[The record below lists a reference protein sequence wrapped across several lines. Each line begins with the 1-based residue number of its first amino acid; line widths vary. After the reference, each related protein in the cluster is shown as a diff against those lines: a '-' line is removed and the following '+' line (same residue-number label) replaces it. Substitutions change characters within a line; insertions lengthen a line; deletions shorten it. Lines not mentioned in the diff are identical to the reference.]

1 MLGLSL
7 QSFLRLLLISSSSSK
22 FIFCPQFFHE
32 CSVENFCL
40 ATVMYWSCLRLLNCD
55 ISQHHISAPIFCC
68 SQTVLINL
76 FYVDAVFTPALPII
90 HFLPFRLPAA
100 QSIVLWL
107 YLFLLFSVSFYNDQV
122 YVEEN
127 QVIFMEMNLRQTQ
140 LKKVARHFID
150 E

>member
-1 MLGLSL
+1 
-7 QSFLRLLLISSSSSK
+7 
-22 FIFCPQFFHE
+22 
-32 CSVENFCL
+32 
-40 ATVMYWSCLRLLNCD
+40 MYWSCLRLLNCD

-107 YLFLLFSVSFYNDQV
+107 YLFLFSVSFYNDQV

-127 QVIFMEMNLRQTQ
+127 QVIFMEMNLRQKQ

-150 E
+150 EQESLFYKNQTSL